1 MVGVFALAG
10 GLLGVVAGAALYA
23 YLEPRL
29 PSIESLRDV
38 RLQVPLRVMTAD
50 RRLIAEFGEK
60 RRDPVR
66 LDQVPQEMV
75 HAVLAAEDDRF
86 YQHPGVDWQGLTRA
100 VVYLLR
106 TGHKGP
112 GGSTI
117 TMQVARNFFLGREKT
132 YTRKLNE
139 ILLALKIERELT
151 KNEILELY
159 LNKIF
164 LGQRAYGIGAAAQVY
179 YGRSLDELDLAQTAM
194 IAGLPKAPSRFNP
207 VANPERAILRRNYVL
222 GRMHELGFIDD
233 QRYRDAVAAAVTA
246 RVHGLDVEV
255 DAPYVAEMVRADL
268 EQRFGAAA
276 FSAGYRVYTTIDGRR
291 QQAATTALRAA
302 LLAYD
307 ERHGYRGAERH
318 VELPPDQAGVRALLD
333 TLPVVGGLPPAL
345 VVAVEEQSAALEV
358 KGFGAV
364 EMPWSGIS
372 WARPWVNENRR
383 GPAPKRVAEVLA
395 VGDVVRVRLTEGGWR
410 LAEIPQVEGAL
421 VSLSPDDGAIVA
433 LEGGFDFSRS
443 KFNRAVQAKRQP
455 GSNFKPFLYSAA
467 LENGFTAAS
476 LINDAPV
483 VFDDPSLEA
492 AWRPEN
498 YSGKFFGPTRLRVAL
513 YKSRNLVSIRLLR
526 AIGVEAAVTHA
537 QRFGLDPA
545 RLPRNL
551 SLALGSG
558 TFAPLEIATG
568 YAVFANGGYRVVPWL
583 IDRIEDWDGREV
595 FRAQPLRVCESCPQ
609 PVADEGSSGADADA
623 VADEGS
629 SGADAVAVATP
640 PRGAPGEQ
648 PAAEPPPPSVAPRA
662 ISAQNAWIMGTILR
676 DVVRRGTG
684 RKARVLGRKDL
695 AGKTG
700 TTNDQKDAWF
710 SGFSRRLVTTTWVG
724 FDKLQPLGRHE
735 TGGRAALPMW
745 IDYMRVALADVAEE
759 IMAEPD
765 GLVRVRIDPKTG
777 KQAPSD
783 AAAAVFETFRLDR
796 VPPRQAGASRA
807 SSEGGKSPSG
817 AAQATEQLF

>member
-307 ERHGYRGAERH
+307 ERHGYRGAERQ
-318 VELPPDQAGVRALLD
+318 VELPSDQAGVRALLD

-372 WARPWVNENRR
+372 WARPRISENRR

-395 VGDVVRVRLTEGGWR
+395 VGDVVRVRLTEDGWR

-498 YSGKFFGPTRLRVAL
+498 YSGKFLRPH
-513 YKSRNLVSIRLLR
+513 
-526 AIGVEAAVTHA
+526 AA
-537 QRFGLDPA
+537 A
-545 RLPRNL
+545 R
-551 SLALGSG
+551 G
-558 TFAPLEIATG
+558 
-568 YAVFANGGYRVVPWL
+568 AVQV
-583 IDRIEDWDGREV
+583 
-595 FRAQPLRVCESCPQ
+595 AQP
-609 PVADEGSSGADADA
+609 G
-623 VADEGS
+623 
-629 SGADAVAVATP
+629 
-640 PRGAPGEQ
+640 
-648 PAAEPPPPSVAPRA
+648 
-662 ISAQNAWIMGTILR
+662 
-676 DVVRRGTG
+676 
-684 RKARVLGRKDL
+684 
-695 AGKTG
+695 
-700 TTNDQKDAWF
+700 
-710 SGFSRRLVTTTWVG
+710 
-724 FDKLQPLGRHE
+724 
-735 TGGRAALPMW
+735 
-745 IDYMRVALADVAEE
+745 
-759 IMAEPD
+759 
-765 GLVRVRIDPKTG
+765 IDPL
-777 KQAPSD
+777 
-783 AAAAVFETFRLDR
+783 AARDR
-796 VPPRQAGASRA
+796 CRGRGHAC
-807 SSEGGKSPSG
+807 
-817 AAQATEQLF
+817 ATLRS